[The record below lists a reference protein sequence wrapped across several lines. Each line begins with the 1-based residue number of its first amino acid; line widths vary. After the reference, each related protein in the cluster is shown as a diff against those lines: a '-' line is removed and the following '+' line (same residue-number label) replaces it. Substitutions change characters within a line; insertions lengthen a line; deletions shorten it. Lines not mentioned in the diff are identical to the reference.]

1 MEFLFVYFMKNKKY
15 QILIVLKVMIAAT
28 LIGVIISKVNLDDV
42 WQALARADKWLI
54 AGAFSLYFVGLCII
68 AARWKILLAVQG
80 VTPGFFTLVKS
91 MMVAIFFNNFLPSTI
106 GGDAMRAYD
115 TWKMGGGKTQSVSI
129 VFIDR
134 LLGIFTLFIFALLA
148 LLATSVEVSYIP
160 NIRLWIVTSVI
171 AGCIGIYI
179 LFFQATAVSRYLHR
193 HDQAKPNIILRLLEK
208 IFDVFAAYNGKPGVL
223 FAALGLSVLLQL
235 NVILHY
241 YLLALSLGMAIPL
254 SAMFII
260 VPVAIVV
267 MMIPVSINAIGIR
280 EAIFVTMFGLY
291 GVSNADALAFSWM
304 SFILITVLGVIGGLV
319 FMMRKKVMVEG
330 NNISDVSGTSK

>member
-1 MEFLFVYFMKNKKY
+1 MTNKKY
-15 QILIVLKVMIAAT
+15 QIFIFLKVLIAIS
-28 LIGVIISKVNLDDV
+28 LIGVIVSKVNLDDV
-42 WQALARADKWLI
+42 WQAFARADKLLI
-54 AGAFSLYFVGLCII
+54 AIAFLLYFVGMCII
-68 AARWKILLAVQG
+68 ALRWKILLAVQG
-80 VTPGFFTLVKS
+80 VTAGFFTLVKS

-134 LLGIFTLFIFALLA
+134 LFGIFTLFIFALLA

-160 NIRLWIVTSVI
+160 NIRLWIVMAVM

-179 LFFQATAVSRYLHR
+179 LFFQAAAISQYLHSKDLSGVVGTVKR
-193 HDQAKPNIILRLLEK
+193 VLEK
-208 IFDVFAAYNGKPGVL
+208 IFDVFAVYNDKPAVL
-223 FAALGLSVLLQL
+223 FSALALSVLLQL

-241 YLLALSLGMAIPL
+241 YLLALSLGIDISL
-254 SAMFII
+254 LAMFII

-291 GVSNADALAFSWM
+291 GVSNADALAFAWM
-304 SFILITVLGVIGGLV
+304 SFVLITILGVIGGIV
-319 FMMRKKVMVEG
+319 FMLRKKVTGERNDLAG
-330 NNISDVSGTSK
+330 LGSNSGKSSNID

>member
-1 MEFLFVYFMKNKKY
+1 MTNKKY
-15 QILIVLKVMIAAT
+15 QIIILLKVLIAIS
-28 LIGVIISKVNLDDV
+28 LIGVIVSKVNLDDV
-42 WQALARADKWLI
+42 WQAFARADKLLI
-54 AGAFSLYFVGLCII
+54 VGAFLLYFVGMCII
-68 AARWKILLAVQG
+68 ALRWKILLAVQG
-80 VTPGFFTLVKS
+80 VTAGFFTLVKS

-134 LLGIFTLFIFALLA
+134 LFGIFTLFIFALLA

-160 NIRLWIVTSVI
+160 NIRLWIVMAVM

-179 LFFQATAVSRYLHR
+179 LFFQAAAISQYLHSK
-193 HDQAKPNIILRLLEK
+193 DFSGVVGTLNRLLRK
-208 IFDVFAAYNGKPGVL
+208 IFDVFAVYNDKPSVL
-223 FAALGLSVLLQL
+223 FSALALSVLLQL

-241 YLLALSLGMAIPL
+241 YLLALSLGIDIPL
-254 SAMFII
+254 QAMFII

-291 GVSNADALAFSWM
+291 GVSSADALAFAWM
-304 SFILITVLGVIGGLV
+304 SFVLITILGVIGGIV
-319 FMMRKKVMVEG
+319 FMLRKKVTADMPG
-330 NNISDVSGTSK
+330 ISDSEA